1 MMDISNW
8 QSVYSTDQEYKA
20 MIIINLLEENGI
32 ESHSV
37 NKKDSNYLIGQI
49 EIYVKIEDSE
59 FAKSLLENS
68 SY

>member
-59 FAKSLLENS
+59 IAKSLLENS

>member
-1 MMDISNW
+1 MDISNW

>member
-1 MMDISNW
+1 MDISNW

-59 FAKSLLENS
+59 IAKSLLENS